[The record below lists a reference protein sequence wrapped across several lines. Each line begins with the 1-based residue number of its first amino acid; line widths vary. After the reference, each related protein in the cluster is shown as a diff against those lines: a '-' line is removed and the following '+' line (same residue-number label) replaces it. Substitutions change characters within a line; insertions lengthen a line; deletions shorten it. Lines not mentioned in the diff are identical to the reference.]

1 MSLMLYNTLSKQ
13 KEPFK
18 PITEN
23 EVKMYLCGPT
33 VYDLLHIGN
42 FRGAIF
48 FNLVRNWLESLG
60 NKVTFVYNYTD
71 VDDKII
77 KRARDEGVTS
87 LEISE
92 RFIAE
97 FEKDFQRLGLRSHDH
112 NPKVTNFMPQII
124 DYVAKLIER
133 KKAYVIDG
141 EVFYEIETFDG
152 YGKLS
157 GKKIDELEAGQRVDI
172 DQRKRSP
179 YDFVLWKPSKEGE
192 PSWDSPWG
200 KGRPGWHIECS
211 AMIHSILGETIDIHG
226 GGIDL
231 IFPHHE
237 NEIAQGEGATGCHYC
252 NFWVHNNFIN
262 MKDQKMSK
270 SLGNVIRAREFMDRY
285 HPETLKYLM
294 LSAHYRAMLGLGED
308 KVFQAISGLA
318 RVYTALEMADDLLKE
333 KPGEVAVLSEKH
345 SLRVKIREMEQ
356 SMTQALND
364 DFNTVE
370 VFAGLFEVVRAF
382 NALNLT
388 TKKKTPE
395 TFEIAEF
402 FASWI
407 RTWGQK
413 MALFQE
419 GPTQILEALN
429 TILVQEKNIDRA
441 HVENLI
447 KQRATARDSKDWALA
462 DKYRDE
468 LNGLGIDFKDGKEG
482 TTWKVRAF

>member
-1 MSLMLYNTLSKQ
+1 
-13 KEPFK
+13 
-18 PITEN
+18 
-23 EVKMYLCGPT
+23 
-33 VYDLLHIGN
+33 
-42 FRGAIF
+42 
-48 FNLVRNWLESLG
+48 
-60 NKVTFVYNYTD
+60 
-71 VDDKII
+71 
-77 KRARDEGVTS
+77 
-87 LEISE
+87 
-92 RFIAE
+92 
-97 FEKDFQRLGLRSHDH
+97 
-112 NPKVTNFMPQII
+112 
-124 DYVAKLIER
+124 
-133 KKAYVIDG
+133 
-141 EVFYEIETFDG
+141 
-152 YGKLS
+152 
-157 GKKIDELEAGQRVDI
+157 
-172 DQRKRSP
+172 
-179 YDFVLWKPSKEGE
+179 
-192 PSWDSPWG
+192 
-200 KGRPGWHIECS
+200 
-211 AMIHSILGETIDIHG
+211 
-226 GGIDL
+226 
-231 IFPHHE
+231 
-237 NEIAQGEGATGCHYC
+237 
-252 NFWVHNNFIN
+252 